1 MARVQP
7 LFDYGALRAD
17 THEPT
22 ATDRL
27 TRSMLRRSL
36 LLLVLWL
43 AAPALAST
51 DPGPMLVRGD
61 EAISLLER
69 GRAEMIAFR
78 LDAAETTF
86 ERLAAKESG
95 HPAALLHLTKI
106 ALWRG
111 MIMEQDELYDQFFA
125 QSDRLLAALDDMP
138 ESPWRTHFRAE
149 TELYRALIHA
159 KKTEYTRAAF
169 ALRQAYNHFE
179 RNLNEHPTFFESTWG
194 MGLCHAVV
202 GLVPKSFRWVL
213 KLMGFRG
220 TVQQGLREM
229 EVSAQR
235 STYYRD
241 EAAIVF
247 ALTDLI
253 VNESKEGG
261 MRYVVAL
268 QERYA
273 QSPLVNYIHGFALLN
288 ERRAAEAED
297 AFHRADRLLRKPG
310 VHPMPYVD
318 YYLGDALFRQNQFAE
333 AARHFERYVKS
344 FRGEALLAQAH
355 LHLGLAREMAGE
367 RAGAIEA
374 YEQVRTREDYDSDAD
389 ALREAQERIDA
400 PLAGHERTLLLGRNA
415 FDAGR
420 YREAVSTLQPV
431 LGDQDAP
438 AVMRAEAAYRSGRA
452 FHVLGEWSD
461 ALRHYRFAV
470 SRPGDERAKWG
481 PWSQYY
487 IGEVFEAQGDEA
499 AARTAYERALA
510 YDEPFAYHKAL
521 EQRTKA
527 ALGRL

>member
-1 MARVQP
+1 
-7 LFDYGALRAD
+7 
-17 THEPT
+17 
-22 ATDRL
+22 
-27 TRSMLRRSL
+27 MLHRP
-36 LLLVLWL
+36 LVLFLALAL

-51 DPGPMLVRGD
+51 DPGPMLVRG
-61 EAISLLER
+61 ESAVSLLER
-69 GRAEMIAFR
+69 GRAEMVAFR
-78 LDAAETTF
+78 LDDAEATF
-86 ERLAAKESG
+86 ERLAAEESG
-95 HPAALLHLTKI
+95 RPAALLHLAKI

-111 MIMEQDELYDQFFA
+111 MIMEQGNLYDRFFA
-125 QSDRLLAALDDMP
+125 QSDRLLDEIDGMP
-138 ESPWRTHFRAE
+138 ESAWRTHFRAE
-149 TELYRALIHA
+149 IELYRALIHA
-159 KKTEYTRAAF
+159 KKTEYARAAF

-179 RNLNEHPTFFESTWG
+179 RNAEEHPAFYESSWG

-202 GLVPKSFRWVL
+202 GLVPSSFRWVL
-213 KLMGFRG
+213 KLMGFSG

-235 STYYRD
+235 STFYRE
-241 EAAIVF
+241 EAGIVF

-268 QERYA
+268 QAKHPE
-273 QSPLVNYIHGFALLN
+273 SPLVNYILGFALLD
-288 ERRAAEAED
+288 ERKAAEAES
-297 AFHRADRLLRKPG
+297 ALRRADRLLAMPG
-310 VHPMPYVD
+310 VYPMPYVD

-333 AARHFERYVKS
+333 AARHFERYVSS
-344 FRGEALLAQAH
+344 FPGEALLAQAY
-355 LHLGLAREMAGE
+355 LHLGLAREMAGD
-367 RAGAIEA
+367 RAGAIAA
-374 YEQVRTREDYDSDAD
+374 YRQIEVREDYDSDAD

-415 FDAGR
+415 FDGGR
-420 YREAVSTLQPV
+420 YREAVTTLQPV
-431 LGDQDAP
+431 LGDQEAP

-452 FHVLGEWSD
+452 YHALGEWSD

-487 IGEVFEAQGDEA
+487 IGEVFEAQGDEE

-510 YDEPFAYHKAL
+510 YDETFAYHKAL
-521 EQRTKA
+521 EQRAKA